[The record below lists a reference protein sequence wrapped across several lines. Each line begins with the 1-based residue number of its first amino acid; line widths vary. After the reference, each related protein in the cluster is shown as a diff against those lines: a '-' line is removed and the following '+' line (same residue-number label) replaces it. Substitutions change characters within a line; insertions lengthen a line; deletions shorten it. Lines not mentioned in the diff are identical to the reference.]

1 MFDLPAE
8 TSDCLRDISDVIE
21 IAPARLG
28 DLHSAV
34 CFALRRRKC
43 IGCEVAR
50 QFFDFRFSRG
60 NLLINEYL
68 FAFSALIHSRD
79 ASGRSHSQGANAI
92 SPSSAVCLF
101 EAQRRVE

>member
-8 TSDCLRDISDVIE
+8 TSDCLLDISDVIE

-68 FAFSALIHSRD
+68 FAFSALIHSRAD
-79 ASGRSHSQGANAI
+79 SGRSHSQGAHAI